1 GRARGEVPRFEGRGG
16 AAGAQRAHPRSGG
29 GSAGAATGSLRPGTH
44 LLQRANEPA
53 AGGAPL
59 RADQLGRATAG
70 AGDGAPGAERAR
82 ARPHLEGRAHD
93 RRLGRQRRDRA
104 AARGGSD
111 SVSNAGPHVLCVAAA
126 ACPSLNNEF
135 PSVFPWIAPRAMMAF
150 PSPSHGLPHLRP
162 GSQFDIVNATGTRST
177 TGGKGSGTA
186 KRSVEAGQLEDAQS
200 SFVPTYSSGMH
211 QKLRIECALIGSPE
225 VLLLDEPFEALDAAA
240 CKVLAALV
248 ANFASAGGAVLFA
261 SHDLARVGRL
271 ATHYAILQ
279 SG

>member
-93 RRLGRQRRDRA
+93 RRPGRQRRDRA

-111 SVSNAGPHVLCVAAA
+111 SVSNAGPHVLGVAAA
-126 ACPSLNNEF
+126 ACPSLDNEF
-135 PSVFPWIAPRAMMAF
+135 SSVFPWIAPRAMMDF
-150 PSPSHGLPHLRP
+150 PSPLMDCPIYVLGLSSISSTRLALAPLQVEKVQERRSGQSKP
-162 GSQFDIVNATGTRST
+162 GSSKTRKAALFRLTLGACIKSCASSAPSSARLRSCCLT
-177 TGGKGSGTA
+177 NLSKPWMPRTVRFLLGS
-186 KRSVEAGQLEDAQS
+186 
-200 SFVPTYSSGMH
+200 
-211 QKLRIECALIGSPE
+211 SPI
-225 VLLLDEPFEALDAAA
+225 LPA
-240 CKVLAALV
+240 LAARCCSP
-248 ANFASAGGAVLFA
+248 ATISPASGG
-261 SHDLARVGRL
+261 
-271 ATHYAILQ
+271 
-279 SG
+279 